1 MKRFAKPLCLI
12 LIACLIFTGLVFAE
26 GDDDGDA
33 SDAEPSDIT
42 QVPEGLGPS
51 MYEDPS
57 ESSEE
62 DETGEEGENPE
73 DVSGDLRSDDSLY
86 LWIGLQ
92 YGTGAV
98 DKITL
103 RSSEGFII
111 AKGNNEGWTETDIRT
126 DSTVLTIVQ
135 SGGQAC
141 LIDEDGT
148 TLTSTMR
155 GGGIFAMSA
164 AEVPEDRLITINGSR
179 YRDGATATVYG
190 SKLNVINVIELEHY
204 VRGVVANE
212 MGYNYPLEALKAQA
226 ITARSYAFRNINK
239 HKTYGFDLCTTQ
251 DCQVY
256 RGYVSEHDTTDEACS
271 ETEGQV
277 LVYDGEIVEA
287 YYYAYSGGATMNS
300 EDVWLYPLDYCRA
313 RVDEY
318 YSDYLWAVHYTMQE
332 LTDELV
338 KRGRNIGDVT
348 SVQVT
353 ARHPE
358 GTVAEVWLDHAVAF
372 WERQISNALLAHRLA
387 VMRQPRYIVPRET
400 AFAKF

>member
-1 MKRFAKPLCLI
+1 MKRFAKPLCII
-12 LIACLIFTGLVFAE
+12 LIACLIFTGIVFAE
-26 GDDDGDA
+26 GDKEE
-33 SDAEPSDIT
+33 EPADEEQTDIT
-42 QVPEGLGPS
+42 QVPEGLGPG
-51 MYEDPS
+51 MYTDDEDDEDS
-57 ESSEE
+57 E
-62 DETGEEGENPE
+62 DEDEENESEQGYS
-73 DVSGDLRSDDSLY
+73 DDGLRSDDRLY

-92 YGTGAV
+92 YGSGAV

-103 RSSEGFII
+103 RCADGFII
-111 AKGNNEGWTETDIRT
+111 VKGNNDGWTETDIRT
-126 DSTVLTIVQ
+126 DSTTMTIVP
-135 SGGQAC
+135 SGGQAT
-141 LIDEDGT
+141 LVDQYGT
-148 TLTSTMR
+148 TILGSMR
-155 GGGIFAMSA
+155 GGGYVVMSA
-164 AEVPEDRLITINGSR
+164 ADDPEDRIITVNGSR
-179 YRDGATATVYG
+179 YRDGVTATVQG

-212 MGYNYPLEALKAQA
+212 MGYNYPIEALKAQA

-239 HKTYGFDLCTTQ
+239 HKSYGFDLCTTQ

-256 RGYVSEHDTTDEACS
+256 RGYISEHDTTDEACAQ
-271 ETEGQV
+271 TEGKV

-300 EDVWLYPLDYCRA
+300 EDVWLYELDYCRA

-348 SVQVT
+348 SVQIT

-358 GTVAEVWLDHAVAF
+358 GTVAEVTFVG
-372 WERQISNALLAHRLA
+372 
-387 VMRQPRYIVPRET
+387 T
-400 AFAKF
+400 